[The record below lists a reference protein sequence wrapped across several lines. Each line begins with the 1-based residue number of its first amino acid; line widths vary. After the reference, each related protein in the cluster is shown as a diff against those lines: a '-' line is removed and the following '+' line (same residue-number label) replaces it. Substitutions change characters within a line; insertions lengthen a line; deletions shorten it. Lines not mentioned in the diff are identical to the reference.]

1 MAITDPPDACPLP
14 SSKGRVEFQDV
25 HFGYDPQAPVLH
37 GISFLVEPGTTVALV
52 GRTGAGKSTI
62 INLLSRFYEI
72 TGGRILIDRP
82 GLGVCMAVPLPGT
95 LPMEHR
101 CCTPVH

>member
-1 MAITDPPDACPLP
+1 MTSFTQQIRNYINLLGKSSPRRKPLDHHQL
-14 SSKGRVEFQDV
+14 R
-25 HFGYDPQAPVLH
+25 PQVPVLH

-72 TGGRILIDRP
+72 TGGRILID
-82 GLGVCMAVPLPGT
+82 GHDC
-95 LPMEHR
+95 
-101 CCTPVH
+101 